1 MLLLISILVYKN
13 FNMDKYAMQNL
24 HNFIF
29 YLFIKLA
36 TCIVGFYCG
45 TYISFRIF
53 RKIYFSI
60 LFCLLCHYFSKK
72 IGRYFQVKNERIVF
86 YTYERKLN
94 ISITVFYPRTSLHII
109 YIK

>member
-36 TCIVGFYCG
+36 TCIVGFIVEPIYLLEYLERYIFQYCFVCCV
-45 TYISFRIF
+45 IIF
-53 RKIYFSI
+53 Q
-60 LFCLLCHYFSKK
+60 KK
-72 IGRYFQVKNERIVF
+72 LVDIFK
-86 YTYERKLN
+86 
-94 ISITVFYPRTSLHII
+94 
-109 YIK
+109 